1 MLDALRRTLLT
12 IVLAAASGACDPE
25 EVPAC
30 PGQCFEH
37 TLVRDQPGQCQDDD
51 GVKFTIS
58 FTGNDP
64 VGYHGRTC
72 FNSPSIA
79 LVGEAI
85 DHLRAGGQLA
95 ELSPEA
101 RSAYVSAVDVVR
113 ADIEAQCATAAPGQC
128 IDAAQVCT
136 GIAADA
142 YEQLVVEETC
152 VLQLGGVEPVVLGP
166 GDVCAFG
173 SLDPGPGMAGA
184 GRASGRRAK
193 GAAWTRPGLAAVGV
207 ERTDWSAVLEVR
219 HRRAEEL
226 AVPLP
231 PLFAEE
237 PSHPYSGRDRV
248 ATKGAFFR

>member
-101 RSAYVSAVDVVR
+101 RSAYVSAVDAVR

-173 SLDPGPGMAGA
+173 SLDPGTGDGGSGACIGPASEGGGVDETGA
-184 GRASGRRAK
+184 GSSGS
-193 GAAWTRPGLAAVGV
+193 GA
-207 ERTDWSAVLEVR
+207 D
-219 HRRAEEL
+219 
-226 AVPLP
+226 
-231 PLFAEE
+231 
-237 PSHPYSGRDRV
+237 
-248 ATKGAFFR
+248 